1 LSGADKDDDDDDDEE
16 EDDEDLQKV
25 KQDYLEE
32 VKKFSEFVYSR
43 AFKQLLRV
51 LDTINASVA
60 EQVEQLGD
68 KRKVQRQTESE
79 LKRVKQDSLRK
90 KLELKQE
97 EAGLKSFL
105 SAKTTTDQQKKAAN
119 KKIVDLSVQVKE
131 LEAKEVYLVGE
142 LDRMKNNFGKVPNEG
157 VYTQAFQSMD
167 AAVQQYV
174 KAVRDRAREV
184 TRARRDGPL
193 DKLEQ
198 EDVDA
203 AADALELVL
212 KRINSDITEY
222 LTYTKTVGSSEAGT
236 PRFLDT
242 SLDVDKENVESSSD
256 LEQYQSR
263 LATFERIRI
272 NRFNAIAAALRD
284 IEDVHQEVADSLAKP
299 LSLWASVEAANI
311 GLLYA
316 LKIARIGLLFSASFV
331 STKAFETLYTE
342 RMSAKQPDVPD
353 LKWLVASFI
362 LFAGL
367 FDFLLIA
374 VCYMV
379 SSILPDKLDSRV
391 ISDFAVDTLV
401 AHTMAALSLFPIA
414 DIIQDSRYFDYQV
427 HAPRALRLMKQ
438 ICFSL
443 SSFHALIPYF
453 YLTGPFYIQY
463 KKAIEKE

>member
-1 LSGADKDDDDDDDEE
+1 
-16 EDDEDLQKV
+16 
-25 KQDYLEE
+25 
-32 VKKFSEFVYSR
+32 
-43 AFKQLLRV
+43 
-51 LDTINASVA
+51 
-60 EQVEQLGD
+60 
-68 KRKVQRQTESE
+68 
-79 LKRVKQDSLRK
+79 
-90 KLELKQE
+90 
-97 EAGLKSFL
+97 
-105 SAKTTTDQQKKAAN
+105 
-119 KKIVDLSVQVKE
+119 
-131 LEAKEVYLVGE
+131 
-142 LDRMKNNFGKVPNEG
+142 
-157 VYTQAFQSMD
+157 
-167 AAVQQYV
+167 
-174 KAVRDRAREV
+174 
-184 TRARRDGPL
+184 
-193 DKLEQ
+193 
-198 EDVDA
+198 
-203 AADALELVL
+203 LVL